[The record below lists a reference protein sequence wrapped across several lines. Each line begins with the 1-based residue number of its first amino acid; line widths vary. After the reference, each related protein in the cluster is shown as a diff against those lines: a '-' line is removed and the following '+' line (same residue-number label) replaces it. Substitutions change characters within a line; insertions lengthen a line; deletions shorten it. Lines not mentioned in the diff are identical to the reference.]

1 MSDDTQHDIIW
12 AVPVSPATFG
22 ARLEAF
28 ANALPA
34 WRTVQLCQRSG
45 VGGGRFLSKLPQE
58 LMDMIFEWLI
68 LAHSQDNHGACEDEL
83 HCLGRT
89 CDYQTAVDTR
99 SITHP
104 TFRGSN
110 LRWLTCIFNKQHR
123 SQLTSNKLLG
133 LLECESN
140 FLKSPSRMM
149 MRKALAEEFGL
160 NVHATFAGEREPDS
174 EQDWKSHLLRYS
186 SMMHPNERP
195 HVDITFWVSSI
206 KFTNAWRLRD
216 LRHIYSDHG
225 EYFVIDEDQEKV
237 PKSAQ
242 RGFRKASR
250 WLGLELSPLD
260 DGESAEKASFVQH
273 GILGRNL
280 WH

>member
-1 MSDDTQHDIIW
+1 
-12 AVPVSPATFG
+12 
-22 ARLEAF
+22 
-28 ANALPA
+28 
-34 WRTVQLCQRSG
+34 
-45 VGGGRFLSKLPQE
+45 
-58 LMDMIFEWLI
+58 
-68 LAHSQDNHGACEDEL
+68 
-83 HCLGRT
+83 
-89 CDYQTAVDTR
+89 
-99 SITHP
+99 
-104 TFRGSN
+104 
-110 LRWLTCIFNKQHR
+110 
-123 SQLTSNKLLG
+123 
-133 LLECESN
+133 
-140 FLKSPSRMM
+140 

-174 EQDWKSHLLRYS
+174 EQDWKSHLLRSS

-260 DGESAEKASFVQH
+260 DGESAEKASCGCFSLSELVFLLTPSRAARHSWPKLVALKKTRQVKCCCKACYT
-273 GILGRNL
+273 GRNSSAAL
-280 WH
+280 GIER